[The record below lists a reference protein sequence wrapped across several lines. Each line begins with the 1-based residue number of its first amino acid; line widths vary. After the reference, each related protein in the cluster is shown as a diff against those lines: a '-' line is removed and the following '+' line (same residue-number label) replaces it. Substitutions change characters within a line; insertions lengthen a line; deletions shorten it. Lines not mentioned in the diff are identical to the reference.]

1 MQIICSR
8 DFLDPNRSMT
18 DKEFYKQLT
27 EYNDNNRIKF
37 LVLE

>member
-8 DFLDPNRSMT
+8 EYLDPNRSMT
-18 DKEFYKQLT
+18 DEEFYKQLT
-27 EYNDNNRIKF
+27 EHNDNNRIKF